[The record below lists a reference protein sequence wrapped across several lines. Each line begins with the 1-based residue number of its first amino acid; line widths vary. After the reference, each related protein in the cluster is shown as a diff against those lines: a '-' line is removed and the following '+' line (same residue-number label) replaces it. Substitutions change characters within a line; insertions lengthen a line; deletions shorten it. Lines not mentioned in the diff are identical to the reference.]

1 MQPLPIL
8 GTVVPMVAILQY
20 QKVKDHILDGLKEG
34 TWRTGDKIPSESE
47 LVQTCS
53 ASRMTVNRAV
63 RELADLGLLER
74 VPGAGTFVANERE
87 ASQFLEVRDIAVQI
101 RENNQ
106 RHSAEVI
113 MLETVMATAELA
125 AEFENQ
131 ALADLF
137 HSIIL
142 HKADGVPVQLENR
155 YVNPDS
161 DPGYLQAD
169 FSQTTP
175 TERLIAMAPL
185 AEVEHM
191 VEAVMPS
198 AAERDLLKL
207 DETTPCLRL
216 TRRTWSGPHV
226 ATYVRLLYPGQRFR
240 IGTRFSYCTGDSQKR
255 SAARRAASQ
264 NDVKG
269 I

>member
-1 MQPLPIL
+1 
-8 GTVVPMVAILQY
+8 MVAVLQY

-87 ASQFLEVRDIAVQI
+87 GSQFLEVRDIAVQI
-101 RENNQ
+101 REKNQ

-113 MLETVMATAELA
+113 TLETVTATAELA
-125 AEFENQ
+125 ADFENP

-142 HKADGVPVQLENR
+142 HKADGVSVQLENR
-155 YVNPDS
+155 YVNPDP
-161 DPGYLQAD
+161 DPSYLQAD

-175 TERLIAMAPL
+175 TERLIAVAPL

-198 AAERDLLKL
+198 AAERELLKL
-207 DETTPCLRL
+207 DEVAPCVRL
-216 TRRTWSGPHV
+216 TRRTCSGAHV
-226 ATYVRLLYPGQRFR
+226 DTYVRLLYPGQRFWL
-240 IGTRFSYCTGDSQKR
+240 GTRFSYRAGDSQKC
-255 SAARRAASQ
+255 SAARRAISQ